1 MLVTLDKICKS
12 FLDEVVLRD
21 VSFSIN
27 ENERIGLL
35 GVNGAGKSTLL
46 NIITGILPFDSG
58 TRTVKSSLE
67 IGYLKQNEA
76 LNSENTLR
84 EEIEDALSEVYD
96 VREKLLEASKRISA
110 STPGS
115 EEYRNLSEAYEKLTN
130 RRS

>member
-12 FLDEVVLRD
+12 FLDEVVLKD

-96 VREKLLEASKRISA
+96 VEKSCLKHQNEFQPQHPA
-110 STPGS
+110 P
-115 EEYRNLSEAYEKLTN
+115 RNTEIFRKLTKN
-130 RRS
+130 

>member
-12 FLDEVVLRD
+12 FLDEVVLKD

-58 TRTVKSSLE
+58 TRTVKNSLE

-84 EEIEDALSEVYD
+84 EEIEDALSEDRKSV
-96 VREKLLEASKRISA
+96 V
-110 STPGS
+110 
-115 EEYRNLSEAYEKLTN
+115 
-130 RRS
+130 

>member
-58 TRTVKSSLE
+58 TRLSL
-67 IGYLKQNEA
+67 IH
-76 LNSENTLR
+76 
-84 EEIEDALSEVYD
+84 I
-96 VREKLLEASKRISA
+96 
-110 STPGS
+110 
-115 EEYRNLSEAYEKLTN
+115 
-130 RRS
+130 